1 MYVDASSRLSVGG
14 ADVNMPQVTC
24 TVSGDANY
32 HIAAG
37 GSSMVHF
44 AGVQLT
50 TVGNLNIGIWLVCAN
65 SSYAP
70 VRYSVM
76 NMGGTVIG
84 QRYSVGGNGVIYS
97 SGGGPN
103 YYPGTIAGGASSGG
117 QYI

>member
-1 MYVDASSRLSVGG
+1 
-14 ADVNMPQVTC
+14 
-24 TVSGDANY
+24 
-32 HIAAG
+32 
-37 GSSMVHF
+37 MVHF